1 MYIQMYHI
9 HTHTYIFLYIWFV
22 FGYRKTNKQE
32 KDRNPREKW
41 AEDLHMEY
49 TKESIKWTIK
59 VTCNLIS
66 SVLKGMQIEPH
77 NGTH

>member
-1 MYIQMYHI
+1 MYHI
-9 HTHTYIFLYIWFV
+9 HTHTYIYFYTYDIGFV

-41 AEDLHMEY
+41 AEDLHMQY
-49 TKESIKWTIK
+49 IKESIKRTIK